1 MGHVAGRG
9 RGDDPGAGRAQLLLV
24 AAIGLAVLLVLL
36 ALALNT
42 AVAGELQAA
51 GAGDSLDAERAA
63 LGYVSAAERAVAGLL
78 APGYG
83 GVASGNGTGYT
94 DLRADLDDE
103 VERWD
108 DVAGDEYARDGAAT
122 NVTVT
127 NVTFES
133 RIVDDAG
140 GTFESAAGA
149 ENWTLASDTP
159 AVERYETSLEE
170 AALVETDACATAG
183 ACFTLE
189 IEGDSGAVWRLF
201 AYSPTAGGVEVRVEP
216 VDASETTCRTD
227 DPSAA
232 VNLTAG
238 TFDPGGADCG
248 FTTFTDEL
256 DPPYTVGY
264 RDAGNATGTYDLL
277 VDGTVVPD
285 TIEADDRY
293 DTTGS
298 PRIEPRIT
306 SATVAAR
313 YQSPDLLYRAEFRV
327 RGEAYA

>member
-1 MGHVAGRG
+1 MGYVTGAGPDG
-9 RGDDPGAGRAQLLLV
+9 GSGRAQLLLV
-24 AAIGLAVLLVLL
+24 AAIGLTVLLVLL

-42 AVAGELQAA
+42 AVAGEIQAA
-51 GAGDSLDAERAA
+51 DAGDSLDAERAA

-83 GVASGNGTGYT
+83 NVAYGNEAGYA

-103 VERWD
+103 VETWENTS
-108 DVAGDEYARDGAAT
+108 GSEYARDGAAT

-133 RIVDDAG
+133 RIVDDDPTR
-140 GTFESAAGA
+140 TFESAAGA
-149 ENWTLASDTP
+149 EAWTLATDTP
-159 AVERYETSLEE
+159 AVERYEMTVDE

-183 ACFTLE
+183 DCFTLE

-201 AYSPTAGGVEVRVEP
+201 AYSPASGGIEVRIEP
-216 VDASETTCRTD
+216 VDASATTCSTS

-232 VNLTAG
+232 INLTVG
-238 TFDPGGADCG
+238 TFAPGGADCE
-248 FTTFTDEL
+248 FTAFTDEL

-264 RDAGNATGTYDLL
+264 RDAGNATGTYDLR
-277 VDGTVVPD
+277 VDGKIVPD
-285 TIEADDRY
+285 TVDADDRY
-293 DTTGS
+293 GTTGS

-313 YQSPDLLYRAEFRV
+313 YQSPDLLYRTEFRV
-327 RGEAYA
+327 RGDEYV